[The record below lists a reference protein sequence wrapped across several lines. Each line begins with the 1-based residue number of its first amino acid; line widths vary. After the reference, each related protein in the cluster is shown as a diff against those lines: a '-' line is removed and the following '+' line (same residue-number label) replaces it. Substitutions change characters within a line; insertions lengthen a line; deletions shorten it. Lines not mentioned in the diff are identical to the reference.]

1 RPTRRRHARQSRGG
15 PRGSGG
21 VDRDRPGPDG
31 AAPPARQLGV
41 LRSLGTNRVR
51 DPGAHRP
58 RHDRHAK
65 PPLQHLRARPP
76 HQPDGLLGALDRHG
90 GRGRCA
96 REAARVEGA
105 RGGLERRAAP
115 RPRQGRPLPAGA
127 GRVRRRPRS
136 HRRRA
141 GRVPRRRAGAP
152 RRRPRRGRLVAAR
165 PLALP
170 DARPGAGRAPPRARA
185 CPFRAGRDGRR
196 ARREH
201 ARPRL
206 RLRLRR
212 RRVRA
217 ARVRGGV
224 AAPRARPGRA
234 RRVARGLRSGSVRGR
249 RDEPGGRARVSDG
262 PLEQALRDANAELLR
277 RIEDLSFVRVVG
289 DALAGAVEPAAIGT
303 ALVTLLRD
311 ELRADLAALWAV
323 DELGTGVRLVA
334 VCRTGED
341 APARGA
347 SDGPLVPFSAGALGT
362 AAAGHVVAI
371 PDVDAA
377 AAGDVPSEAADGRA
391 LLLHPVGARGRTLG
405 VVALGSS
412 EPHGLDAGHERLLG
426 LVAPLVGMALE
437 SAALY
442 GRVSV
447 ENRALRAELGERYGR
462 AGLVGSSPAFRR
474 LLALI
479 ERLADVDV
487 TVLVLGASGTGK
499 EMVARA
505 LHWGGRRRDAPFVAI
520 NCAALPEALLESE
533 LFGIERGVA
542 TGVERRAGLI
552 ERATGGTLFLD
563 EIGD

>member
-1 RPTRRRHARQSRGG
+1 M
-15 PRGSGG
+15 
-21 VDRDRPGPDG
+21 
-31 AAPPARQLGV
+31 
-41 LRSLGTNRVR
+41 
-51 DPGAHRP
+51 
-58 RHDRHAK
+58 
-65 PPLQHLRARPP
+65 
-76 HQPDGLLGALDRHG
+76 
-90 GRGRCA
+90 
-96 REAARVEGA
+96 
-105 RGGLERRAAP
+105 
-115 RPRQGRPLPAGA
+115 
-127 GRVRRRPRS
+127 
-136 HRRRA
+136 
-141 GRVPRRRAGAP
+141 
-152 RRRPRRGRLVAAR
+152 
-165 PLALP
+165 
-170 DARPGAGRAPPRARA
+170 
-185 CPFRAGRDGRR
+185 
-196 ARREH
+196 
-201 ARPRL
+201 
-206 RLRLRR
+206 
-212 RRVRA
+212 
-217 ARVRGGV
+217 
-224 AAPRARPGRA
+224 
-234 RRVARGLRSGSVRGR
+234 
-249 RDEPGGRARVSDG
+249 SDG

-377 AAGDVPSEAADGRA
+377 AAGDVPSEAADVRA

-563 EIGD
+563 EIGDMSPLVQAKILRVLQEREVTRVGGARAIPVDVRVIAATHRELEMLVREGRFREDLYFRLKVATLHVPSLAERREDVPLLAQHFLARFARKHRREGLRFSSDALAALAARPWPGNVRELENAVEQAVVLAEGPVVGLPDAPDAGAPEQALDYRRVVGGAADGAERTLIERALAATGHNRTHAARLLGIGRRTLLYKLKRHGLGKPKRS